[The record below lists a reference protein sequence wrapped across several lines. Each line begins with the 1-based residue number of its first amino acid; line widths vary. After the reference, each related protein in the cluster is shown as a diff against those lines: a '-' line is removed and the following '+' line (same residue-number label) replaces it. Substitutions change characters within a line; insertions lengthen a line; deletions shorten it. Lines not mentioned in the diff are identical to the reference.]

1 MPNSLAN
8 ETSPYLLQHKDNPVD
23 WYAWGPE
30 ALEKAKQEDKPI
42 LVSIGYSACHWCH
55 VMEHESFEDEATAAL
70 MNERFVSIKVD
81 REERPD
87 LDSIYMSAVQAMSGH
102 GGWPLN
108 CFLTPE
114 GSPFYGG
121 TYWPPDDRMG
131 MPSFTKVLEAVSDT
145 YRNRR
150 EEVVENA
157 NQIRKYLVEASAT
170 TPKHDPLN
178 AEIIDQAVRGLARAF
193 DPANGGF
200 GAAPKFPQ
208 PALVEFLLRTHR
220 RSGDDRAAAM
230 AKQTLDR
237 MAAGGIYDQIG
248 GGFHR
253 YAVDAIWLVPH
264 FEKMLYDNAQL
275 ARAYL
280 DGYRA
285 LGDKQ
290 YRLVAIQILDYVL
303 REMTSPD
310 GGLFATQ
317 DADTEGEEGK
327 FYVWSKAEFDEVL
340 ESDDAIVVAR
350 YYDVTDTGSFE
361 GHNVL
366 NVPEPPVDV
375 AKQLGITAEALE
387 ETVERAKGKLYKARE
402 KRVRPGRDEKVLTS
416 WNGLMLRAF
425 AEASRV
431 FGRADYRDAAERN
444 ATFLLE
450 RLSRDGKL
458 LHSFKDGVA
467 KIPAF
472 LDDYANL
479 IDGLIALYEATFE
492 RRWLDEALR
501 LTETMIEDFADK
513 DGVGFYDTG
522 VGHEDL
528 ISRPRD
534 LQDGATPAGNSVAAS
549 VLLKLAAMTSNEE
562 YQRRATALL
571 GTMARPMAEHPTGF
585 GRFLSA
591 LDAYLATPREVAIA
605 GKRGDATIEAF
616 AAEVY
621 RRYEPNAVIGLAD
634 PDDPALAERL
644 PFLANRP
651 MRDGAVTAY
660 LCERYACLPPVTDP
674 ADLAI
679 QLEQGTGIG
688 WQEF

>member
-1 MPNSLAN
+1 
-8 ETSPYLLQHKDNPVD
+8 
-23 WYAWGPE
+23 
-30 ALEKAKQEDKPI
+30 
-42 LVSIGYSACHWCH
+42 
-55 VMEHESFEDEATAAL
+55 
-70 MNERFVSIKVD
+70 
-81 REERPD
+81 
-87 LDSIYMSAVQAMSGH
+87 
-102 GGWPLN
+102 
-108 CFLTPE
+108 
-114 GSPFYGG
+114 
-121 TYWPPDDRMG
+121 RMG

-157 NQIRKYLVEASAT
+157 NQIRNYLVQASAT
-170 TPKHDPLN
+170 SPKRDPLN
-178 AEIIDQAVRGLARAF
+178 AEVVDQAVRGLARAF
-193 DPANGGF
+193 DPENGGF

-220 RSGDDRAAAM
+220 RTGDERAAAM
-230 AKQTLDR
+230 AKHTLDR
-237 MAAGGIYDQIG
+237 MATGGVYDQIG

-275 ARAYL
+275 ARVYL

-285 LGDKQ
+285 FGDER
-290 YRLVAIQILDYVL
+290 YRRVATQILDYVL

-310 GGLFATQ
+310 GGFYATQ

-327 FYVWSKAEFDEVL
+327 FYVWSKPEIEEVL
-340 ESDDAIVVAR
+340 GAEEAAVVAR
-350 YYDVTDTGSFE
+350 YYGVIAEGNFE

-366 NVPEPPVDV
+366 NVPEAPEEV
-375 AKQLGITAEALE
+375 AEQIDISLEALE
-387 ETVERAKGKLYKARE
+387 ETVERARGKLFEARE
-402 KRVRPGRDEKVLTS
+402 KRIRPGRDEKVLVS

-431 FGRADYRDAAERN
+431 LGRPDYRSAAERN
-444 ATFLLE
+444 AEFLLAK
-450 RLSRDGKL
+450 LQQDGRL

-472 LDDYANL
+472 LDDYANM
-479 IDGLIALYEATFE
+479 IDGLLALYEATFE
-492 RRWLDEALR
+492 RRWLDESLR
-501 LTETMIEDFADK
+501 LTETMIADFADE

-549 VLLKLAAMTSNEE
+549 VLLKLAAMTGGEG
-562 YQRRATALL
+562 YQRRATAIL
-571 GTMARPMAEHPTGF
+571 GSMARAMAEHSTGF

-605 GKRGDATIEAF
+605 GKPGDAKIEAF
-616 AAEVY
+616 AAEVF
-621 RRYEPNAVIGLAD
+621 RRYEPNAVIGLAN
-634 PDDPALAERL
+634 PDDPKLAERL